1 MEASKEENGHVMGAR
16 FDNIM
21 KVSVWYTNCA
31 VDVGAVGE
39 VINLNRRDTNGCTV
53 QSGCG

>member
-16 FDNIM
+16 FDDIM